1 MTLLPKPLTTIGDA
15 AVLLT
20 RTSIYEYQSSPPV
33 LLAFGRI
40 FRSSTALGTYE
51 LGNARAQAYLF
62 RIVAIVEAYT
72 DAALE
77 AMFRGVVPAS
87 SPAAI
92 RLLETH
98 LLDATRR
105 WEERK
110 KSFAEHHA
118 LPLGD
123 MTVGFPGWSKLD
135 GMIEVRNSI
144 AHGLGS
150 LTRQQRQ
157 NPMRTAAKCSQI
169 GVRIDAGEVLVD
181 NVSLSTAAQV
191 AEDFVRW
198 LDPKL

>member
-1 MTLLPKPLTTIGDA
+1 MTQPFYPYEQPCTSTTPPL
-15 AVLLT
+15 
-20 RTSIYEYQSSPPV
+20 RF

-51 LGNARAQAYLF
+51 LGNARAQAYFF
-62 RIVAIVEAYT
+62 RIVAILEAYT

-77 AMFRGVVPAS
+77 AMFRGVVRVS

-92 RLLETH
+92 RLLESH
-98 LLDATRR
+98 LLDATQR
-105 WEERK
+105 WEGRK
-110 KSFAEHHA
+110 KSFAEHHSM
-118 LPLGD
+118 PLGD
-123 MTVGFPGWSKLD
+123 MTVGFPQWSKLD

-157 NPMRTAAKCSQI
+157 NPTRTAGRCSQV
-169 GVRIDAGEVLVD
+169 GVRIEAGEVLVD
-181 NVSLSTAAQV
+181 RASLDKAAQV
-191 AEDFVRW
+191 ADDFVRW